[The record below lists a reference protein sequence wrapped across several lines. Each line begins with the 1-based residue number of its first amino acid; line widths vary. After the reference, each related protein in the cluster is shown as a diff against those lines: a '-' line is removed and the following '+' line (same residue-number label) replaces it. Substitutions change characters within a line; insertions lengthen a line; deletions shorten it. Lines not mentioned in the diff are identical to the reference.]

1 MNDSD
6 KRFTANGEAAFL
18 VSVAMQ
24 RSDELTTKPS
34 ATLERIEDDGPR
46 ARVFVPELASYPDAV
61 RKRIQ
66 DTVNSYVY
74 RHLRIE
80 IEAKEAPEK
89 VVVTVH
95 KNRSVRQNQKPLVFD
110 ARLALDD
117 GKEKIT

>member
-1 MNDSD
+1 MNDDD
-6 KRFTANGEAAFL
+6 KRFTANGEASFL

-34 ATLERIEDDGPR
+34 AKAEQIEECGLR

-66 DTVNSYVY
+66 DTANSYVY

-80 IEAKEAPEK
+80 IEAKAP
-89 VVVTVH
+89 
-95 KNRSVRQNQKPLVFD
+95 
-110 ARLALDD
+110 
-117 GKEKIT
+117 